1 MKRERLYLFSILI
14 IALLLRLYHFDY
26 FSVWDD
32 EARTYIVSAATSW
45 VNVLKMQQ
53 LQIPANTPL
62 DPLIRHL
69 SMKIG
74 QDTTFFFMLPS
85 VIFSLLGILCS
96 FMLAR
101 RLFGIPVAM
110 ITAILLTVHPLDI
123 AYAQEGRNYAILNA
137 VIPVASILLLRAMD
151 TNKKLNWLLYS
162 ISLSICYYSHL
173 LTLGIAIT
181 HGIYFI
187 IMTGNDF
194 LHGKSRKAIISLSF
208 SYILSASLSI
218 ILFIPWLLPYFQ
230 YSAFTPWSNGP
241 GTIYYSLKDVIL
253 IFNAGVFKFIPIGL
267 TVVGIAGLLLRRE
280 KNALFVVLTILVSS
294 AASYEA
300 TKNNFFHIRYIFF
313 TLPFFLMVTAYGISL
328 LSEKVLQLL
337 RRVKTDFMRIEY
349 LAGIIIFLISLNN
362 IPVLAAGYEYG
373 WEKTFDGDW
382 RGAAEYVNN
391 HYKEYDA
398 IIVPHRLHANF
409 DTYNKLPT
417 YGFEVTEQHAIII
430 PSHEIIENSLTGRE
444 WGIIMYNNRY
454 PDYNEEIARY
464 IASKKYSRLWVIW
477 NFQFNLTKEDLF
489 LSLLLKNG
497 KPVDVKKFTGVVV
510 TLWEISPQ

>member
-53 LQIPANTPL
+53 LQISANPPL

-85 VIFSLLGILCS
+85 LIFSLLGILCS

-110 ITAILLTVHPLDI
+110 LTAILLTVHPLDI

-137 VIPVASILLLRAMD
+137 VIPVASILFLRAMD

-187 IMTGNDF
+187 ITIGNDF
-194 LHGKSRKAIISLSF
+194 LHGKSRKAIIGLFF

-218 ILFIPWLLPYFQ
+218 MLFIPWLLPYFKH
-230 YSAFTPWSNGP
+230 SGPTPWIDGP
-241 GTIYYSLKDVIL
+241 GTIYYSLKDIIL
-253 IFNAGVFKFIPIGL
+253 MFNAGVFKLIPIGL
-267 TVVGIAGLLLRRE
+267 TVIGIAGLLLRRE

-300 TKNNFFHIRYIFF
+300 TKNSFFHIRYIFF
-313 TLPFFLMVTAYGISL
+313 ILPFFLMVTAYGISL
-328 LSEKVLQLL
+328 FSEKVLQVL
-337 RRVKTDFMRIEY
+337 RRVKTNFMRIEY
-349 LAGIIIFLISLNN
+349 LAGIILLLIALNN
-362 IPVLAAGYEYG
+362 LPVLAAGYKYG
-373 WEKTFDGDW
+373 WEKNFDGDW
-382 RGAAEYVNN
+382 RGAAEYVNRQ
-391 HYKEYDA
+391 YKESDA

-417 YGFEVTEQHAIII
+417 YGFEASDRQATII
-430 PSHEIIENSLTGRE
+430 PSNEIIENSLTGRK
-444 WGIIMYNNRY
+444 WGVLVYNNRN
-454 PDYNEEIARY
+454 PDDNREIIEY
-464 IASKKYSRLWVIW
+464 ISSKRYSRLWVIW
-477 NFQFNLTKEDLF
+477 NYEFQLTKRD
-489 LSLLLKNG
+489 LLLYLLFKIG
-497 KPVDVKKFTGVVV
+497 KPVDIQKLNGVVV
-510 TLWEISPQ
+510 TLWEISPK